1 MFRYEIVG
9 DVRGKGL
16 MIGIEMVE
24 DKASKKPLNGVD
36 MMKIWDQTKDSGVLI
51 GQFFFS
57 NLLYT
62 HFLNSKTMPNVYN
75 PFSPPPPKKKD
86 KYLMINHYVKRNRMS
101 CVCVAEH
108 LSCR

>member
-36 MMKIWDQTKDSGVLI
+36 MMKIWDKTKDSGVLI
-51 GQFFFS
+51 GQFFFQIYS
-57 NLLYT
+57 IHISLIQKQCLMYT
-62 HFLNSKTMPNVYN
+62 IFFL
-75 PFSPPPPKKKD
+75 PPPQKKKTNI
-86 KYLMINHYVKRNRMS
+86 LW
-101 CVCVAEH
+101 
-108 LSCR
+108 

>member
-51 GQFFFS
+51 GQFFFQFYS
-57 NLLYT
+57 IHISLIQKQCLMYT
-62 HFLNSKTMPNVYN
+62 ILFL
-75 PFSPPPPKKKD
+75 PPPPKKKTNI
-86 KYLMINHYVKRNRMS
+86 L
-101 CVCVAEH
+101 
-108 LSCR
+108 